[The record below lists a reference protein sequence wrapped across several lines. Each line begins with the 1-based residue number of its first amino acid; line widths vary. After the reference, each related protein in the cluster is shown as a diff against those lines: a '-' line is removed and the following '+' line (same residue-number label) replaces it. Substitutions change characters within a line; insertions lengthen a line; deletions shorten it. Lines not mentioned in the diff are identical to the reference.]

1 MSAIVGLTGRKR
13 SGKDTAA
20 RVFEAAGY
28 TSLSFA
34 TMLKAMLAT
43 MLEMQGVDEETIVRM
58 LHDDLKEVATP
69 FLNGQTPRHAMQ
81 TLGTEWGRKLI
92 HPDIWVDA
100 TMRAAEQFDKVII
113 PDVRFPNE
121 VEAVTSRGGRVYRI
135 MRPGVAQDDHE
146 SETLIDT
153 LVVSG
158 ELYNTAPTVAQ
169 FQSEVI
175 VLLTPMA
182 DTTH

>member
-1 MSAIVGLTGRKR
+1 MTAIVGLTGRKR

-20 RVFEAAGY
+20 QVFEASGY

-43 MLEMQGVDEETIVRM
+43 MLEMQGVEEDTIFRM
-58 LHDDLKEVATP
+58 LHDDLKEVPTP

-100 TMRAAEQFDKVII
+100 TMRAAEQFDRVII

-121 VEAVTSRGGRVYRI
+121 VEAVASRGGWVYRI
-135 MRPGVAQDDHE
+135 VREGVEVDDHE
-146 SETLIDT
+146 SEILIDG
-153 LVVSG
+153 LEVDGEIYNAASSSREFQGEIVVLFGFSD
-158 ELYNTAPTVAQ
+158 PV
-169 FQSEVI
+169 
-175 VLLTPMA
+175 
-182 DTTH
+182 TH

>member
-1 MSAIVGLTGRKR
+1 M
-13 SGKDTAA
+13 
-20 RVFEAAGY
+20 
-28 TSLSFA
+28 LS
-34 TMLKAMLAT
+34 T
-43 MLEMQGVDEETIVRM
+43 MLEMQGVDEDTIVRM
-58 LHDDLKEVATP
+58 LHDDLKEVPTP

-100 TMRAAEQFDKVII
+100 TMRAAEQFDKVVI

-121 VEAVTSRGGRVYRI
+121 VAAVTNRGGWVYRI
-135 MRPGVAQDDHE
+135 TRPGVEQDDHE
-146 SETLIDT
+146 SEALIDT

-158 ELYNTAPTVAQ
+158 ELHNMAPTVAQ
-169 FQSEVI
+169 FQAEI
-175 VLLTPMA
+175 LVLLSPMA

>member
-1 MSAIVGLTGRKR
+1 MTAIVGLTGRKR

-20 RVFEAAGY
+20 QVFEASGY

-43 MLEMQGVDEETIVRM
+43 MLEMQGVDEDTIVRM
-58 LHDDLKEVATP
+58 LHDDLKEVPTP

-100 TMRAAEQFDKVII
+100 TMRAAEQFDRVII

-121 VEAVTSRGGRVYRI
+121 VEAVTSRGGWVYRI
-135 MRPGVAQDDHE
+135 VRDGIDQDQHE
-146 SETLIDT
+146 SEALIDT

-158 ELYNTAPTVAQ
+158 ELHNTAPTVAQ
-169 FQSEVI
+169 FQAEVI
-175 VLLTPMA
+175 VLLTPLS